1 MHGVFRIDLIPDGE
15 TSTFI
20 MGEHVAGRRALGAD
34 FGELVYAPVSLGETG
49 AELRRET
56 RLQHRG
62 IC

>member
-1 MHGVFRIDLIPDGE
+1 
-15 TSTFI
+15 
-20 MGEHVAGRRALGAD
+20 MGEHVAGRRALGAE